1 MDNKAMYKLSYGLFV
16 LTTKAGDRENGCIT
30 NTAIQV
36 ASEPNQISFAVNKSN
51 LTHDLVMESKKANI
65 SVISEDA
72 TFDLFKHFGFQSG
85 RDVNK
90 FEGFADFKRADNGI
104 AYITKGTNAYF
115 SIDVTQTVDLGSHT
129 LFIGIPT
136 DMVVLSD
143 APSATYA
150 YYQTDIKPKA
160 PAPNAAPADKLPE
173 GVHKWRCK
181 ICGYEYVGP
190 SLPDDFICPICKHPA
205 SDFEMVE

>member
-16 LTTKAGDRENGCIT
+16 LTTKVGDKVNGCIT

-36 ASEPNQISFAVNKSN
+36 ASDPNQISFAINKAN
-51 LTHDLVMESKKANI
+51 YTHDLVMESNKANI
-65 SVISEDA
+65 SVISEEA

-85 RDVNK
+85 RDTNK
-90 FEGFADFKRADNGI
+90 FENFSDYKLAENGI
-104 AYITKGTNAYF
+104 PYITKGTNAYF

-129 LFIGIPT
+129 LFIGVPT
-136 DMVVLSD
+136 DMVVLSS
-143 APSATYA
+143 AASATYA
-150 YYQTDIKPKA
+150 YYQDNIKPKA
-160 PAPNAAPADKLPE
+160 SAAPAAADKLPE

-190 SLPDDFICPICKHPA
+190 VLPEDFICPICKHPA